1 MPLRHLI
8 DTFND
13 RFIAEHQLKT
23 APLSY
28 DGSQVHGRY
37 GNLTFSSDLKPIRQL
52 THPDL
57 IIGHDTSPLVF
68 KVGRSP
74 DSPRL
79 LQSEPLTDI
88 VCLDRLG
95 RTVHM
100 LNYLSLDPAQG
111 FLFLHVHPQHVL
123 TVKKD
128 HGAYF
133 EDIIRRCGLPL
144 QRIAITLTLNPV
156 YESQQ
161 ALLLERLKNYRD
173 RGYATSVKF
182 DELAGG
188 EFVERFRAQFLHR
201 LTPDFV
207 RFNARFFLR
216 AFQERGGERRR
227 DALFRAIRL
236 ADTQILVDRIGT
248 ATEAGLAAL
257 IRADHVQGDW
267 YEDRAPLAKVV

>member
-8 DTFND
+8 DTFNH
-13 RFIAEHQLKT
+13 RFIADNGLKNP
-23 APLSY
+23 PLSY
-28 DGSQVHGRY
+28 DGQRVHGRY
-37 GNLTFSSDLKPIRQL
+37 GNLVFSSDLKPVRQR
-52 THPDL
+52 TRPDL
-57 IIGHDTSPLVF
+57 IIGHDTAPLVLR
-68 KVGRSP
+68 VSRTP

-79 LQSEPLTDI
+79 LHSEPPTDI

-100 LNYLSLDPAQG
+100 LNYLSLDLAQG

-133 EDIIRRCGLPL
+133 EDIIQGCGLPL
-144 QRIAITLTLNPV
+144 QRVTITLTLNPV

-173 RGYATSVKF
+173 RGYATAVKF
-182 DELAGG
+182 DELAGS
-188 EFVERFRAQFLHR
+188 EFVDRFRSRFLPR

-207 RFNARFFLR
+207 RFNARFF
-216 AFQERGGERRR
+216 ERSYQTPDGERRR
-227 DALFRAIRL
+227 DALLRAFRL
-236 ADTQILVDRIGT
+236 ADTQLLIDRIGT
-248 ATEAGLAAL
+248 ATEASLADR

-267 YEDRAPLAKVV
+267 YEERAPLAQVV